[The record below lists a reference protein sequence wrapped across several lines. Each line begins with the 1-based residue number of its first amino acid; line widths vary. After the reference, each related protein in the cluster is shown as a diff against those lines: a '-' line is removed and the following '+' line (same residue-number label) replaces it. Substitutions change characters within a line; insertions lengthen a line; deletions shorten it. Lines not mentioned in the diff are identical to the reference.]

1 MRTRRFALMQKV
13 EDYRNHADECRAMA
27 RRSRTPEERTMLLN
41 MAKTWDNL
49 ASHRAEQIARKQR
62 LRDIETGAVADN
74 RASSIP
80 IEQLNASND
89 E

>member
-1 MRTRRFALMQKV
+1 MRARYSPSMQKV

-41 MAKTWDNL
+41 MAKTWDDL
-49 ASHRAEQIARKQR
+49 ASHRAEQIVRMQR